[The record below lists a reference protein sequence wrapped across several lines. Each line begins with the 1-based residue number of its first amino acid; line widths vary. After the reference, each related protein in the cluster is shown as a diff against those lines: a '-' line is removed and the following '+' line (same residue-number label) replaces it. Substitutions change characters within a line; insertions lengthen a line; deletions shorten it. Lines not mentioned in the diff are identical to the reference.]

1 MKIAKYIDEIN
12 AKGEKVLSVFLTAGY
27 PQKNTFVDLAADI
40 LKNGADMLELGVP
53 FSDPLAD
60 GPVIQTSSTEA
71 LLNGVTLTDVL
82 GYVKEIK
89 SKIDKPIILM
99 SYINPI
105 LNYGIEKFLDA
116 CKVYGVDGLIL
127 PDLVIEEYNELLGD
141 INPDLDIVLLCTP
154 TTPDDRIKQIDEQS
168 MGFVYCV
175 SLNGTTGVRNR
186 FDETILKP
194 IQNAKQLIT
203 KNKML
208 VGFGISNEESVKYFA
223 PYCDGVIVGSAV
235 VKLLTDESCG
245 KEKAIELVKILKSA
259 C

>member
-1 MKIAKYIDEIN
+1 MKIANYIDEIN

-27 PQKNTFVDLAADI
+27 PDKESFVELAVDI

-82 GYVKEIK
+82 GYVKDIK

-105 LNYGIEKFLDA
+105 LNYGIEKFLDV

-141 INPDLDIVLLCTP
+141 INPDIDIVLLCTP

-168 MGFVYCV
+168 KGFVYCV
-175 SLNGTTGVRNR
+175 SLNGTTGVRNQ
-186 FDETILKP
+186 FDDSILKP
-194 IQNAKQLIT
+194 IKNAKNLIT

-235 VKLLTDESCG
+235 VKLLADESCG
-245 KEKAIELVKILKSA
+245 KEKAIELVKKLKSA

>member
-175 SLNGTTGVRNR
+175 SLNGTTGVRNQ
-186 FDETILKP
+186 FDESILKP
-194 IQNAKQLIT
+194 IKNAKQLIT

>member
-116 CKVYGVDGLIL
+116 CQVYGVDGLIL

-186 FDETILKP
+186 FDESILKP